1 MLGNGG
7 STAFWDAAA
16 FSLIEKRSEN
26 LVFGE
31 FSSKFAAAAK
41 APWLEAPHVIEAPA
55 GSRSEAEPSTAST
68 STPGR
73 TTRRRPE

>member
-16 FSLIEKRSEN
+16 FSLIERRSQN

-31 FSSKFAAAAK
+31 FGGKFAKAAAA
-41 APWLEAPHVIEAPA
+41 PFL
-55 GSRSEAEPSTAST
+55 
-68 STPGR
+68 GR
-73 TTRRRPE
+73 PT